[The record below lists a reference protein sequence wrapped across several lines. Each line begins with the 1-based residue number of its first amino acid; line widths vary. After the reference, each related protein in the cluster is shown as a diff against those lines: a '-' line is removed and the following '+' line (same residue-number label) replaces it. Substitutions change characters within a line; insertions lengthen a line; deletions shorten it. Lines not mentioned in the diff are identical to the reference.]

1 MALGGN
7 ISRSSGGELK
17 RRGAK
22 LEDGPLT
29 SKPCRLSRDQL
40 CVVRNNSLHF
50 GLSTPPG
57 RPVRGRSAH
66 RSACARAA
74 CTIHETNRAHRTHPG
89 PALMSGSSMHLDVL
103 PCGGRPHSCL
113 RGAADGAA
121 GQLGALAVDLRRPI
135 RVALVHR
142 ANLLTT
148 AARQDAKRPVWSKP

>member
-1 MALGGN
+1 MN
-7 ISRSSGGELK
+7 ISRSAHWKLK
-17 RRGAK
+17 PCIGK
-22 LEDGPLT
+22 LEGVKAVSEL
-29 SKPCRLSRDQL
+29 CRLSPERL
-40 CVVRNNSLHF
+40 GTVRKDSPKLVPAP
-50 GLSTPPG
+50 LPD
-57 RPVRGRSAH
+57 RRIRGASRR
-66 RSACARAA
+66 RSACARPA
-74 CTIHETNRAHRTHPG
+74 CTIHETSRAHRTHPG